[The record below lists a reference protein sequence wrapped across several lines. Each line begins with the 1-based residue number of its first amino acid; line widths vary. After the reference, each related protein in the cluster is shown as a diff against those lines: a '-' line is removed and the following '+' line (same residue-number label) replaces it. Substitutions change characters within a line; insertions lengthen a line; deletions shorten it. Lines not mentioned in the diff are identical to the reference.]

1 MFGWKKY
8 RPLSDEQRLRLQEIV
23 APPPVELHPMPTRIA
38 LVEDYEP
45 RPCWAYG
52 KRKALFHRWANTAHA
67 QLPKGLDPEH
77 VRYYQYRSTCAIVEY
92 EDGTVDRVW
101 PQDLRFAD
109 GGKFSELEWLPQE
122 QEDELNGD
130 NQS

>member
-1 MFGWKKY
+1 MFGRKKATTADQY
-8 RPLSDEQRLRLQEIV
+8 VSSLQELL
-23 APPPVELHPMPTRIA
+23 APAAPTLPTRIT

-45 RPCWAYG
+45 RPCWVYG

-67 QLPKGLDPEH
+67 QLPKGIDPEH

-101 PQDLRFAD
+101 PQDLQFAD
-109 GGKFSELEWLPQE
+109 GGKFSEFEWLPRE
-122 QEDELNGD
+122 QEDERNGD
-130 NQS
+130 NQN

>member
-1 MFGWKKY
+1 MNLSKY
-8 RPLSDEQRLRLQEIV
+8 KHHPARIERPKDLQ
-23 APPPVELHPMPTRIA
+23 PFPELPTRIA

-45 RPCWAYG
+45 RPCWVYG

-109 GGKFSELEWLPQE
+109 GGKFSEFEWLPQE
-122 QEDELNGD
+122 QEDQRNGD